1 MHELGRQAVDV
12 GGTQPDG
19 AVVCCPLV
27 VGVWWTELDF
37 DEDKAEVLMEEDES
51 DDDIVVVCCSVLEG
65 VEYLEQSQA
74 KLGAVE
80 EIINVLKIVHE
91 GVENIGVSM
100 CKKEPLTDGSA
111 MLNTGELEITFTL
124 RER

>member
-1 MHELGRQAVDV
+1 
-12 GGTQPDG
+12 
-19 AVVCCPLV
+19 
-27 VGVWWTELDF
+27 
-37 DEDKAEVLMEEDES
+37 MEEDES

-124 RER
+124 RERQLEFDPVFTGVDGEGKTTATKKKKNMC